1 MTAGP
6 LSGHVPFVENAA
18 GVEPPGLRTLQKFC
32 SPFRLELRQSSLTET
47 NSPETPPGLRM
58 QIGRRCL
65 RGPGKVK
72 SGLVRQLPFGWGRVS

>member
-47 NSPETPPGLRM
+47 PPGLRM
-58 QIGRRCL
+58 QIGLGEGDACVDRE
-65 RGPGKVK
+65 K
-72 SGLVRQLPFGWGRVS
+72 

>member
-32 SPFRLELRQSSLTET
+32 SPFRLELRQSSLAGT
-47 NSPETPPGLRM
+47 NSPETPPGYRM
-58 QIGRRCL
+58 QIGLGEGDAC
-65 RGPGKVK
+65 V
-72 SGLVRQLPFGWGRVS
+72 SCRVS